1 MAVVE
6 NRAHLDTLAMFYH
19 TTEQPIE
26 KASESNS
33 ADCHITAGDV
43 SQ

>member
-6 NRAHLDTLAMFYH
+6 NRAHLAMLAMFYH
-19 TTEQPIE
+19 TTEQAIE
-26 KASESNS
+26 KVSESNS
-33 ADCHITAGDV
+33 ADCRITAGDV